1 VSAKLL
7 TISPEPAVPADV
19 IEHLTT
25 VCGWVEKDDVSAV
38 GIAVVHRDGSTSTV
52 WSTPPNKATLI
63 GAVARLQ
70 HRLVT
75 SENP

>member
-1 VSAKLL
+1 MSAHLL
-7 TISPEPAVPADV
+7 TVKPEPPISPDV
-19 IEHLTT
+19 IEHLTM
-25 VCGWVEKDDVSAV
+25 VCEWVQKDEVSSVA
-38 GIAVVHRDGSTSTV
+38 IAVVHRDGATSTV
-52 WSTPPNKATLI
+52 WSAPPNKATLI